1 MWTTHTHT
9 HTFAPTHEHRQA
21 RSHDGSGGYGSRG
34 GWKASLPPTPRLGFL
49 AVSLL
54 GEEPGP
60 LGGVAEAED
69 AQEEAA
75 RFPPGSQDG
84 FKGC

>member
-1 MWTTHTHT
+1 M
-9 HTFAPTHEHRQA
+9 
-21 RSHDGSGGYGSRG
+21 
-34 GWKASLPPTPRLGFL
+34 PPTPRLGFL

-69 AQEEAA
+69 AQEEAGTFPA
-75 RFPPGSQDG
+75 RKSRRVQRMLTQEAGWPHPCVHTGMIR
-84 FKGC
+84 K